1 MVRAAG
7 VGPEHLALLVDRAA
21 ADHSRAL
28 RGPSPRT
35 PYPPTLARARRAHTA
50 HRARRRRAASQEQ
63 GVISAFNM
71 SKDTL
76 SNFLNVVFAGYHNN
90 PYHNFQHA
98 ISVLHACCLLLS
110 AGNQS
115 DGKRTLDPLHTLAL
129 LVAAL
134 GHDIDH
140 PGVSNAFIV
149 NSGSP
154 LALCYND
161 ESVLENHHAAT
172 TFTLLAD
179 KRNDIL
185 ETLEPSERRIV
196 RQLVCKCILA
206 TDMAHH
212 SELVRQITRLG
223 ADHTAVEPVDVLTS
237 FLHLADLSNPV
248 LQFPLSKRWALLVC
262 DEFSAQAR
270 CCAAAAACGAGL
282 ASAAAAAAA
291 DARSLRRRSARL
303 SSACRSRRTTRT

>member
-1 MVRAAG
+1 
-7 VGPEHLALLVDRAA
+7 
-21 ADHSRAL
+21 
-28 RGPSPRT
+28 
-35 PYPPTLARARRAHTA
+35 
-50 HRARRRRAASQEQ
+50 
-63 GVISAFNM
+63 M

-76 SNFLNVVFAGYHNN
+76 SNFLNVVAAGYHNN

-185 ETLEPSERRIV
+185 ETLEPSERRVV
-196 RQLVCKCILA
+196 RQLVCKSILA

-248 LQFPLSKRWALLVC
+248 LQFPLSKRWAILVC
-262 DEFSAQAR
+262 DEFSAQAKR
-270 CCAAAAACGAGL
+270 EAELGLPIAPHHKNLSTPHDIAKLQLGFLDFVVMPLWNAAALLFPGAKGRIEQLEFNRAEWVREKEATAPEVASPQQQPAPTPPSPSSTSPLSGKAEAAPNGTP
-282 ASAAAAAAA
+282 ASPA
-291 DARSLRRRSARL
+291 
-303 SSACRSRRTTRT
+303 